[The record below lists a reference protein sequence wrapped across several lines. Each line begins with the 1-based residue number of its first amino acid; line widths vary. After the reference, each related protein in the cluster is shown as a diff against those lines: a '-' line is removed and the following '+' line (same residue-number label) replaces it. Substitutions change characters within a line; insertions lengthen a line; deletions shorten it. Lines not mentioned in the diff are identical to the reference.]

1 MAEMVAMDPAD
12 IKKGKRQWPL
22 YKPFCMRPNCKNK
35 FHREFGQER
44 VQDWIAQV
52 ADFCF

>member
-22 YKPFCMRPNCKNK
+22 YKPFCMRPNCKK
-35 FHREFGQER
+35 
-44 VQDWIAQV
+44 QV
-52 ADFCF
+52 SQRIWPGESTGVDCPSG